1 MALFFDLAVL
11 GAIVAVLLLLG
22 WGAVNAGTDT
32 RPGFGEADERFPEH
46 HNFGGSF

>member
-1 MALFFDLAVL
+1 MALLFDLTVL

-32 RPGFGEADERFPEH
+32 RPGFDEADERFPEH
-46 HNFGGSF
+46 HKVGGSF